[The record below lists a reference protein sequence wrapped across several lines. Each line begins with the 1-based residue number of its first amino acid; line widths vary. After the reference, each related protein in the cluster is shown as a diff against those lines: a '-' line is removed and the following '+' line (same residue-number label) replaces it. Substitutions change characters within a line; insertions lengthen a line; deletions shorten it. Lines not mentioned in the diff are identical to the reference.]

1 MFQKFMAE
9 AAEAAGLQLNDN
21 QLQQFTRYYEMLIE
35 WNEKFNLTSITG
47 REDIYVKHFYDSILP
62 SLYRDLKGS
71 LADVGSGA
79 GFPGIPLKIMYPD
92 LEVTLIEPT
101 GKRCTFLNEVISQL
115 SLDKITVVNMRSEDY
130 ARENVRFDFVTA
142 RAVAELNILT
152 ELCLPLVKT
161 DGHFIVMKGPKAY
174 QELENASRAIR
185 VLGGTVREVREIP
198 LSSDQTRV
206 LIDIQKTSEHD
217 PKYPRNYSQIK
228 KKPL

>member
-1 MFQKFMAE
+1 MELREIF
-9 AAEAAGLQLNDN
+9 LSNNIVVTD
-21 QLQQFTRYYEMLIE
+21 QQFQQFERYADLLIE

-62 SLYRDLKGS
+62 SLYHDLKGS

-115 SLDKITVVNMRSEDY
+115 SLDKITVLNMRSEDY

-142 RAVAELNILT
+142 RAVAELNILA

>member
-1 MFQKFMAE
+1 MELREFFLSNNIE
-9 AAEAAGLQLNDN
+9 VTDR
-21 QLQQFTRYYEMLIE
+21 QLQQFERYADLLIE
-35 WNEKFNLTSITG
+35 WNDKFNLTSITG

-161 DGHFIVMKGPKAY
+161 NGHFIVMKGPKAY

-206 LIDIQKTSEHD
+206 LIDIQKTSGHD

>member
-1 MFQKFMAE
+1 MELREIFLSNNIE
-9 AAEAAGLQLNDN
+9 VTNR
-21 QLQQFTRYYEMLIE
+21 QLQQFERYADLLIE

-62 SLYRDLKGS
+62 SLYHDLKGS
-71 LADVGSGA
+71 LTDVGSGA

-206 LIDIQKTSEHD
+206 LIDIQKTSGHD

>member
-1 MFQKFMAE
+1 MELREIFLSNNIE
-9 AAEAAGLQLNDN
+9 VPNR
-21 QLQQFTRYYEMLIE
+21 QLQQFERYADLLIE

-206 LIDIQKTSEHD
+206 LIDIQKTSGHD

>member
-1 MFQKFMAE
+1 MELREIFLSNNIE
-9 AAEAAGLQLNDN
+9 VTNR
-21 QLQQFTRYYEMLIE
+21 QLQQFERYADLLIE